1 MDSKYESCLAV
12 FSTLGSP
19 FLESPSSL
27 SHYHPSQT
35 QPLKEE
41 QRHTVLSPSRLQ
53 NKNCPTSPKKVE
65 TLSPLHLSFMPDISY
80 QETKQSNSD
89 SVSPFNESWPSTERS
104 SSSLTPEG
112 VKARPLEQVVGTKAL
127 SPLKLQEPISDSE
140 SVIARYIERFRYGK
154 PTKRKERRASS
165 DPSSQFWWFAGSSED
180 NISKKESSPSSDSS
194 SSGVMSSLF
203 SPGLDLSPSQG
214 DFQDTST
221 LDPET
226 VNLQMRAT
234 KLLQKSTSSSGNS
247 RHVSS
252 EGLGSTSP
260 STITNAVV
268 DLAEHI
274 PPHLAANP
282 CKGNLAAVSC
292 HLSQRSQSR
301 SSKKPEE
308 DILFQWRLRRK
319 MEEASKAAA
328 VMPSV
333 AWRSFGQLASA
344 GTMVENVAVKLPEP
358 SDWTDKSRKT
368 LPISEAQTN
377 MGSALNEYHFC
388 SCTDPVRKETSV
400 RQLRETTSFR
410 NGIVE
415 TGSSGFIG
423 EQGLKKLTPQ
433 ETAVPPYMD
442 LSPKTEPT
450 PKREQVVK
458 KPTPQKDCFTANQ
471 ESSSPLRPAG
481 TTKHLKQAI
490 LCHGQ
495 RTIESDERV
504 HSKPKG
510 DQKPCRAKKDQAKLG
525 ADFKEP
531 PVSPAKQSVQHVLGE
546 VVAER
551 LFSSPESPALH
562 RDRPKRSLKDR
573 GPKETMPDG
582 VARSSHLELLDMAAQ
597 LLEQAEDSD
606 GTEFE
611 DDPLLQVL
619 RGQREVLRSQL
630 RTVDARMARLEGQ
643 DSEQDFSG

>member
-1 MDSKYESCLAV
+1 MDSNLAI

-19 FLESPSSL
+19 FLESSSSL

-41 QRHTVLSPSRLQ
+41 QRYTVLSPSRLQ
-53 NKNCPTSPKKVE
+53 NKNCPTSSKKAE
-65 TLSPLHLSFMPDISY
+65 TLSPVRLSFLPDISY

-112 VKARPLEQVVGTKAL
+112 AKALLLEQMVGTKAL
-127 SPLKLQEPISDSE
+127 SPLKLQEPISDNE

-154 PTKRKERRASS
+154 PTKRKERTASS

-180 NISKKESSPSSDSS
+180 NIAKKESSPASDSS
-194 SSGVMSSLF
+194 QSGVMSSL
-203 SPGLDLSPSQG
+203 SSRELDLSPLQG

-226 VNLQMRAT
+226 VNLQKRAA
-234 KLLQKSTSSSGNS
+234 KLLQRSTSPSGNS

-260 STITNAVV
+260 STITNDVA
-268 DLAEHI
+268 DLPEHS
-274 PPHLAANP
+274 PPHLAAHQF
-282 CKGNLAAVSC
+282 KGNFAAVSC
-292 HLSQRSQSR
+292 HLTQRSQSCP
-301 SSKKPEE
+301 SKKPEE
-308 DILFQWRLRRK
+308 DLLFQWRLRRK

-333 AWRSFGQLASA
+333 AWRSFSQPAPAAS
-344 GTMVENVAVKLPEP
+344 MVENVAVKLPE
-358 SDWTDKSRKT
+358 SSSWKDKSREA
-368 LPISEAQTN
+368 LPTSEAHTS

-388 SCTDPVRKETSV
+388 SCTDPVRKETSF

-410 NGIVE
+410 NEFVE

-433 ETAVPPYMD
+433 ETAVPAYMD
-442 LSPKTEPT
+442 LSSKTEPT
-450 PKREQVVK
+450 PKQEQVVK
-458 KPTPQKDCFTANQ
+458 EPTPQKDCVTTYQ
-471 ESSSPLRPAG
+471 ECSPPRRPSG

-490 LCHGQ
+490 SCHGQ
-495 RTIESDERV
+495 RTAESDEKV

-510 DQKPCRAKKDQAKLG
+510 DRKPCRFKKGQAKLVT
-525 ADFKEP
+525 DFKEP
-531 PVSPAKQSVQHVLGE
+531 PISPSKQSVQRVLGE

-573 GPKETMPDG
+573 GPKKTMPDNL
-582 VARSSHLELLDMAAQ
+582 ARSSHLELLDMAAQ

-630 RTVDARMARLEGQ
+630 RTVDTQMAQLGGQ
-643 DSEQDFSG
+643 HSEQDFSG